1 MPIIIINRPAK
12 IVGLFPI
19 FSFVINLNAKLPEKN
34 IAKLIMKYG
43 KDTIK
48 ALYPINA
55 ELTELLTSSSARA
68 MPMEKA
74 SL

>member
-1 MPIIIINRPAK
+1 
-12 IVGLFPI
+12 
-19 FSFVINLNAKLPEKN
+19 
-34 IAKLIMKYG
+34 MKYG
-43 KDTIK
+43 NDTIK

-68 MPMEKA
+68 IPMEKA